1 MASRSSILIVI
12 LVFVVLFSVLY
23 LSLLTGKP
31 VRSLKEPIRPKI
43 SQIQAL
49 DIVLADA
56 KRLDARVNDLR
67 LFVNQYNFSSSDFE
81 EHPEHYKGSAY
92 RYSFVNDVRKHP
104 ELLHL
109 QTMYLHPNGTRYL
122 VDPING
128 SFIQYNDPTGT
139 LSRYCLNGS
148 SCDRSTYNTFANKLI
163 YFVDAGTSPVDVF
176 NYLSGAWVDA
186 DTGEIVWGNIQ
197 YEQSLARLPSH
208 VQIYDNYTAART
220 IKQLLNP
227 SGNTTIVIVY
237 DAGSASQEDHFV
249 PRLSLGYVG
258 LSNKVVWKNEDY
270 AVHTVTSDN
279 GYSNRY
285 TGKFGSGL
293 IQPGHLYEHT
303 FMDFGRYDYHCEIHP
318 YMKGTLMIQED
329 FR

>member
-1 MASRSSILIVI
+1 MAWRSSILMVI

-31 VRSLKEPIRPKI
+31 VRSLKEPIHPRI

-56 KRLDARVNDLR
+56 KRLDARVSDLR

-81 EHPEHYKGSAY
+81 EHPEHYKGSVY
-92 RYSFVNDVRKHP
+92 RYSFVNDIRKHP

-109 QTMYLHPNGTRYL
+109 RTMYLHPNGTIYIVEPNL
-122 VDPING
+122 GKV
-128 SFIQYNDPTGT
+128 IQYKDTSEFLIG
-139 LSRYCLNGS
+139 YCLTGN
-148 SCDRSTYNTFANKLI
+148 SCNRSIYNAFFNRLV

-176 NYLSGAWVDA
+176 NYLTGAWVDA
-186 DTGEIVWGNIQ
+186 DTGEIVWGNAQ

-249 PRLSLGYVG
+249 PRLALGYVG
-258 LSNKVVWKNEDY
+258 LSNKVVWKNEDH
-270 AVHTVTSDN
+270 VIHIVTSDN

-285 TGKFGSGL
+285 TGKFDSGF
-293 IQPGHLYEHT
+293 IKSGDLYEYT
-303 FMDFGRYDYHCEIHP
+303 FMDFGQYDYHCEIHP